1 MTSIANSVTIEE
13 EIGAFMIA
21 TSAILLLSRNPDTEI
36 SPETCTS
43 SISSASKSQA
53 VLWQENVCETEM
65 TCDEIADT
73 VNQLRRQDELNTL
86 VVDSLALEHGIS
98 RLLAEDI
105 KKIELFLRIDLFLN
119 F

>member
-21 TSAILLLSRNPDTEI
+21 ISAILLLRRNPDTEI

-43 SISSASKSQA
+43 SILSASKSQA

-65 TCDEIADT
+65 TCDEIAHK
-73 VNQLRRQDELNTL
+73 VNKLRRQDELNTV
-86 VVDSLALEHGIS
+86 VVDSLALKHGIS

-105 KKIELFLRIDLFLN
+105 KILN
-119 F
+119 YF